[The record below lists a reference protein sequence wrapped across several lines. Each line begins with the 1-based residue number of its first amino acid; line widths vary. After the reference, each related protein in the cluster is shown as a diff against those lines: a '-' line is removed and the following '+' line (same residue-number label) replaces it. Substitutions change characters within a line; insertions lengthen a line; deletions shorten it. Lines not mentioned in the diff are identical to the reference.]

1 MAQVSQGDGILG
13 INSALKV
20 EVGTFISTQRKKK
33 NSFVLILISGHH
45 R

>member
-1 MAQVSQGDGILG
+1 MAQLSQGDGILG

-20 EVGTFISTQRKKK
+20 ELVTFISTQRKK
-33 NSFVLILISGHH
+33 NSLVLILISGHH